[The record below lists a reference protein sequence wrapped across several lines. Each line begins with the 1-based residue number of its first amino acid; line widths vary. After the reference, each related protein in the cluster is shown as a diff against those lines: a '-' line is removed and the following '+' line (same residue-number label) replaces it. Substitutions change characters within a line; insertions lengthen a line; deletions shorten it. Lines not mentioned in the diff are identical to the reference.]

1 MTLVSIAMAWL
12 PNHWELTVN
21 ARGGG
26 CMHVHGIRWENNFT
40 SLNANSHNI
49 LGFNTDYCAEAVM
62 NGINCQLEQRCIP
75 YSYQCDGTP
84 DCGVRSSAFDETNCH
99 RQYHR

>member
-1 MTLVSIAMAWL
+1 
-12 PNHWELTVN
+12 
-21 ARGGG
+21 
-26 CMHVHGIRWENNFT
+26 MHVVGAACMCMALDERTI
-40 SLNANSHNI
+40 LQVLMLIPIIII

-62 NGINCQLEQRCIP
+62 NGINCQLEQRCIL

-84 DCGVRSSAFDETNCH
+84 DCGVHSSASDETNCH